1 MEPHI
6 TSEPLR
12 CIGDTPVIFKETDS
26 DKFVFTFMPKT
37 YEWTEGVVIKITE
50 KVIKISDLF
59 KRRLSTRRESVDNN
73 SRNTP
78 RIPLDPV
85 LNLEGVDP
93 ATLAMHYTWSAKFI
107 EDKLFKSSFQNDVIL
122 NYREWFETTQRLKY
136 VRIYHESGNLHF
148 EGRIVNG
155 LYEGWGKLYHT
166 NGALEYE
173 GKFYKG
179 KKYMKSAKTYWPN
192 GGEKIMGELF
202 GDLMVG
208 YCHEYHEDG
217 SLKCKGKYESQGAL
231 NGLHGRN

>member
-1 MEPHI
+1 VEPQV

-12 CIGDTPVIFKETDS
+12 CIGDTPVIFRGTDS
-26 DKFVFTFMPKT
+26 DKFVFSFMPKS

-50 KVIKISDLF
+50 KVVNISEEFTLQ
-59 KRRLSTRRESVDNN
+59 LGTRRETVDNI

-78 RIPLDPV
+78 RISLDAD
-85 LNLEGVDP
+85 LGGVDP
-93 ATLAMHYTWSAKFI
+93 ATLAMKYIWSAKFI
-107 EDKLFKSSFQNDVIL
+107 EDKLKSSFQNDVIP
-122 NYREWFETTQRLKY
+122 NYGEWFKTAQRLKS
-136 VRIYHESGNLHF
+136 VRIYHESGNLHY
-148 EGRIVNG
+148 EGRVING

-192 GGEKIMGELF
+192 GGEKIVGELF

-208 YCHEYHEDG
+208 DCHENHEDG
-217 SLKCKGKYESQGAL
+217 SLKCIGNYESHGAFS
-231 NGLHGRN
+231 GLHGRN